1 MSDPL
6 ETLHEDLRSLVGQT
20 VAGRYRVEALIGVGG
35 MAAVFRAHH
44 EGLHRDLAVKVL
56 HPNLSANT
64 EMSAR
69 FEREARSA
77 SRLDH
82 PNCVQVTDFGS
93 TDDGMMYMV
102 MQLLEGAELTGMLGK
117 PIAAPRSVELILQ
130 ILRGLEHAHA
140 NGVVHRDVKPE
151 NVFVT
156 QDHEGDE
163 VLKLVDF
170 GIAKLTDATTD
181 THKTSAGLVFGTPAY
196 MSPEQAMGV
205 EADSRAD
212 LYSTGIL
219 FYQML
224 SGRLPID
231 NDDPVALVRMQ
242 VAVDPDPLPASVPPV
257 IAGVAQRLLE
267 KDRDRRFQ
275 TATEVIETLESIE
288 LMLLDEHVSDVEITV
303 PGSEASAT
311 GVEMLPPA
319 VVAPTPP
326 PSARPPM
333 WKWAAAAGVLVLVM
347 GSVALFR
354 GDDDDSAEVTETRT
368 AVSADSRGPARPIED
383 DGRGPSAEVLDE
395 VDILLSAK
403 SQKKAREAE
412 ALLTPLREEFPN
424 DATLLW
430 RQGRA
435 LALQTR
441 KSARAL
447 EVYGEAVEADP
458 ELLEDRLFYA
468 QLHDLLRN
476 GKIRTQAIAFS
487 LKHHGD
493 YGDNFLL
500 ETVNDEKDP
509 IQYDARHEVL
519 DNLTENPDNVSLINE
534 RLNRALDVMQA
545 ADASAPCKS
554 YAAALDSVMEAPEYY
569 FYNRVEK
576 ARVPEAPAEVDPG
589 SKDDLELCGRL
600 PARRD
605 EVLAELA
612 THHPDAGETDGE
624 IEILDDSQEAPPPAP
639 DPASKPKAK
648 KKKKKSSPGPDC
660 NRFGAAL
667 TKKCRNK

>member
-6 ETLHEDLRSLVGQT
+6 ETLHQDLRSLIGQT

-44 EGLHRDLAVKVL
+44 EGLQRDLAIKVL

-77 SRLDH
+77 SRLEH
-82 PNCVQVTDFGS
+82 PNCVQVTDSGS

-102 MQLLEGAELTGMLGK
+102 MQLLEGAELTGMLGE
-117 PIAAPRSVELILQ
+117 PMAAPRAVELILQ
-130 ILRGLEHAHA
+130 ILRGLEHAHL

-156 QDHEGDE
+156 RDHDGDE
-163 VLKLVDF
+163 ILKLVDF

-242 VAVDPDPLPASVPPV
+242 VAVDPKPLPSSVPPV

-267 KDRDRRFQ
+267 KDRDHRFQ

-288 LMLLDEHVSDVEITV
+288 LMLLDGHVTDVEITV
-303 PGSEASAT
+303 PGAAASST
-311 GVEMLPPA
+311 GVEMVPGG
-319 VVAPTPP
+319 VVVPTPAPSVP
-326 PSARPPM
+326 PTL
-333 WKWAAAAGVLVLVM
+333 WKWGAAAGVLVLVL
-347 GSVALFR
+347 GVAAILR
-354 GDDDDSAEVTETRT
+354 AGGDDSAEVTETRT
-368 AVSADSRGPARPIED
+368 AVSNDSRGSAGGSKGDGNGPAD
-383 DGRGPSAEVLDE
+383 AVLAEVDR
-395 VDILLSAK
+395 LLLA
-403 SQKKAREAE
+403 KKATDAE
-412 ALLTPLREEFPN
+412 ALLSPLREEFPN
-424 DATLLW
+424 DASLVW
-430 RQGRA
+430 RMGKV
-435 LALQTR
+435 LALQRR
-441 KSARAL
+441 KTAKAL

-458 ELLEDRLFYA
+458 DLLDNREFYA
-468 QLHDLLRN
+468 ELHDLLRN
-476 GKIRTQAIAFS
+476 PKIRTQAIAFS
-487 LKHHGD
+487 LKHQGD
-493 YGDNFLL
+493 YGDKFLL

-509 IQYDARHEVL
+509 IQYDARREVL
-519 DNLTENPDNVSLINE
+519 ENLAANPENVPLINE

-545 ADASAPCKS
+545 ADAGAPCKS
-554 YAAALDSVMEAPEYY
+554 YAAALDAVSEAPEYY

-576 ARVPEAPAEVDPG
+576 ATVPEAPAEVDPA
-589 SKDDLELCGRL
+589 STDDLDLCGGL
-600 PARRD
+600 PERRD

-612 THHPDAGETDGE
+612 TLHPDAQETGGA
-624 IEILDDSQEAPPPAP
+624 IEILDEPEPTGDAPEPESAP
-639 DPASKPKAK
+639 KSKKTKARK
-648 KKKKKSSPGPDC
+648 KRSGGSGCDK
-660 NRFGAAL
+660 FGALLRAECR
-667 TKKCRNK
+667 KK

>member
-6 ETLHEDLRSLVGQT
+6 ETLHQDLRSLVGQT

-44 EGLHRDLAVKVL
+44 EGLHRDLAIKVL
-56 HPNLSANT
+56 HPNLSANS

-117 PIAAPRSVELILQ
+117 PIASPRAVELILQ
-130 ILRGLEHAHA
+130 ILRGLEHAHS

-242 VAVDPDPLPASVPPV
+242 VAVDPKPLPSSVPPV

-267 KDRDRRFQ
+267 KDRDHRFQ

-288 LMLLDEHVSDVEITV
+288 LMLLDEHVSDIEITV
-303 PGSEASAT
+303 PESASSST
-311 GVEMLPPA
+311 GVEMVPDA
-319 VVAPTPP
+319 VVVPTPA
-326 PSARPPM
+326 PSAPRPV
-333 WKWAAAAGVLVLVM
+333 WKWAAAAGVLVLVA
-347 GSVALFR
+347 GSAAILR
-354 GDDDDSAEVTETRT
+354 AGGDDSAEVTETRT
-368 AVSADSRGPARPIED
+368 AVSGGDSPRSASAGRVDDNGPA
-383 DGRGPSAEVLDE
+383 AAALNE
-395 VDILLSAK
+395 VDLLLSAN
-403 SQKKAREAE
+403 STKKAKEAE
-412 ALLTPLREEFPN
+412 ALLTPLREEFP
-424 DATLLW
+424 DEPVFVW

-435 LALQTR
+435 LALQPR
-441 KSARAL
+441 KIARAL
-447 EVYGEAVEADP
+447 EVYGEAVDADP
-458 ELLEDRLFYA
+458 TLLNEGTFYA
-468 QLHDLLRN
+468 QLHELLRKP
-476 GKIRTQAIAFS
+476 KIRTEAIAFS
-487 LKHHGD
+487 LKRVGD
-493 YGDNFLL
+493 YCDDFLV
-500 ETVNDEKDP
+500 ETVNDDQEP

-519 DNLTENPDNVSLINE
+519 VSLRENE
-534 RLNRALDVMQA
+534 ATASRIDARLNRALDVMQA

-554 YAAALDSVMEAPEYY
+554 YAAALDAVMEAPEYY

-576 ARVPEAPAEVDPG
+576 ATVPKAPEQVDPA
-589 SKDDLELCGRL
+589 SKDDVELCSRL

-612 THHPDAGETDGE
+612 PLHPDAQETGGV
-624 IEILDDSQEAPPPAP
+624 IEILDEDDEVPAETAAP
-639 DPASKPKAK
+639 KPKPK
-648 KKKKKSSPGPDC
+648 KKKKKSSSSSDC

>member
-20 VAGRYRVEALIGVGG
+20 VAGRYRIEALIGVGG

-44 EGLHRDLAVKVL
+44 EGLHRDLAIKVL
-56 HPNLSANT
+56 HPNLSANSD
-64 EMSAR
+64 MSAR

-93 TDDGMMYMV
+93 TDEGMMYMV
-102 MQLLEGAELTGMLGK
+102 MQLLEGAELTGLLGK
-117 PIAAPRSVELILQ
+117 PIASPRAVELMLQ
-130 ILRGLEHAHA
+130 ILRGLEHAHV

-156 QDHEGDE
+156 RDHEGDE

-212 LYSTGIL
+212 LYSAGIL

-242 VAVDPDPLPASVPPV
+242 VAVDPEPLPSSVPPV

-267 KDRDRRFQ
+267 KDRDHRFQ

-303 PGSEASAT
+303 PGSAASTT
-311 GVEMLPPA
+311 GVQMAPGAAVISTPAPSPPRA
-319 VVAPTPP
+319 L
-326 PSARPPM
+326 
-333 WKWAAAAGVLVLVM
+333 WKWGAAAGLLLMVL
-347 GSVALFR
+347 GSVAVLR
-354 GDDDDSAEVTETRT
+354 RDGDDSAQVTETRT
-368 AVSADSRGPARPIED
+368 AVSR
-383 DGRGPSAEVLDE
+383 DGRGSAPGDDGSGPPSAVLDE
-395 VDILLSAK
+395 IDLLLSAK
-403 SQKKAREAE
+403 STKKAAEAE
-412 ALLTPLREEFPN
+412 ALLLPLREEFPD
-424 DATLLW
+424 DATLVW
-430 RQGRA
+430 REGKV
-435 LALQTR
+435 ALQRR
-441 KSARAL
+441 KTAQAL
-447 EVYGEAVEADP
+447 EVFGEAVEVDP
-458 ELLEDRLFYA
+458 ALLEDRLFYA
-468 QLHDLLRN
+468 ELHDLLRN
-476 GKIRTQAIAFS
+476 PKIREQAIAFS

-500 ETVNDEKDP
+500 ETVNDDRDP
-509 IQYDARHEVL
+509 IQYDSRHEVL
-519 DNLTENPDNVSLINE
+519 ESLAENPDNVSKIDE

-545 ADASAPCKS
+545 ADSSAPCKS
-554 YAAALDSVMEAPEYY
+554 YSAALDAVMSAPDYY
-569 FYNRVEK
+569 FHNRVEK
-576 ARVPEAPAEVDPG
+576 AKVPQAPATPDPS
-589 SKDDLELCGRL
+589 SKDDTELCGSL
-600 PARRD
+600 PQRRD

-612 THHPDAGETDGE
+612 TLHPDAQETGGE
-624 IEILDDSQEAPPPAP
+624 IEILDDAEDTPAEAPE
-639 DPASKPKAK
+639 SKPKPKPK
-648 KKKKKSSPGPDC
+648 KKRSDSSGC
-660 NRFGAAL
+660 NRFGAAFS
-667 TKKCRNK
+667 KKCRNR

>member
-6 ETLHEDLRSLVGQT
+6 ETLHQDLRSLVGQT

-44 EGLHRDLAVKVL
+44 EGLHRDLAIKVL

-93 TDDGMMYMV
+93 TDEGMMYMV

-130 ILRGLEHAHA
+130 ILRGLEHAHG

-156 QDHEGDE
+156 RDHEDDE

-212 LYSTGIL
+212 LYSAGIL

-242 VAVDPDPLPASVPPV
+242 VAVDPDPLPSTVPPV

-267 KDRDRRFQ
+267 KDRDHRFQ

-303 PGSEASAT
+303 PASAASAT
-311 GVEMLPPA
+311 GVEMVPSAA
-319 VVAPTPP
+319 VVPTPAPSP
-326 PSARPPM
+326 PRAL
-333 WKWAAAAGVLVLVM
+333 WKWGAAAGALLLVV
-347 GSVALFR
+347 GSVAVLR
-354 GDDDDSAEVTETRT
+354 SGDDGSAEVTETRT
-368 AVSADSRGPARPIED
+368 AVSPDSRDPARGHSDSSGPAD
-383 DGRGPSAEVLDE
+383 AVLDE
-395 VDILLSAK
+395 VDLLLSA
-403 SQKKAREAE
+403 SNAKKAKEAE
-412 ALLTPLREEFPN
+412 AVLLPLREQFP
-424 DATLLW
+424 DSAAVIW

-435 LALQTR
+435 LAMQPR
-441 KSARAL
+441 KLTRAL

-458 ELLEDRLFYA
+458 DLLNEHLFYA
-468 QLHDLLRN
+468 QLHALLRKS
-476 GKIRTQAIAFS
+476 KIRKEAIAFS
-487 LKHHGD
+487 LKHHGAYSD
-493 YGDNFLL
+493 DFLV
-500 ETVNDEKDP
+500 ETVNDVSDP
-509 IQYDARHEVL
+509 LQYDARHEVL
-519 DNLTENPDNVSLINE
+519 DSLSKNTDLGSPIDE

-545 ADASAPCKS
+545 ADSGAPCKS
-554 YAAALDSVMEAPEYY
+554 YAAALDAVMAEPDYY
-569 FYNRVEK
+569 FHNRVEK
-576 ARVPEAPAEVDPG
+576 AKVPQAPEKVDPN
-589 SKDDLELCGRL
+589 SKDDVEVCSTLA
-600 PARRD
+600 ARRD

-612 THHPDAGETDGE
+612 TLHPDAQATGGE
-624 IEILDDSQEAPPPAP
+624 IEIVEDGDEAPAEAPAP
-639 DPASKPKAK
+639 KKKKK
-648 KKKKKSSPGPDC
+648 KKKKKSNARSGCDKPFAGFNP
-660 NRFGAAL
+660 
-667 TKKCRNK
+667 KCRKR